1 MKEELT
7 RAAIKFKNKPKDGI
21 AHLVKIGKCQD
32 TPESIA
38 AVFHELR
45 DVLDKTAMGD
55 YMGGEKEFNIKVLHA
70 YVDQLDFTGMAFAQ
84 GIKHFLS
91 GFRLPGEA
99 QKIDRMMEKFAERY
113 CSNNPEV
120 FPTADTAFVLAYSV
134 IMLNTDLHNP
144 NIKPEKKMTK
154 AGFISN
160 NRGIAAGQDVP
171 RQLLMDIFDEIESRP
186 ITLKEDDKLREQ
198 KQSEKEKASERRKRE
213 VLAKERA
220 DIVALGKDLFK
231 SKPHEGA
238 VGGEWLF
245 VIAMCTRVVTTSAR
259 VCVRVS
265 LQPVCRSDDEAVKP
279 YYSVSQ
285 LAPAD
290 VLQYTRPMFEVTR
303 CCFVGR
309 FAFGSVIA
317 VYVQVV
323 WGPLIAVLSVSME
336 LSEDPAVIETCLE
349 GFKLG
354 IHVAGAL
361 GMATERNSMVG
372 ALCNFTALDPISGP
386 HAVSG
391 LCASLGS
398 GCWSVLPY
406 RVCM

>member
-171 RQLLMDIFDEIESRP
+171 RQLLIDIFDEIESRP

-198 KQSEKEKASERRKRE
+198 KQSEKEKATERRKRE

-231 SKPHEGA
+231 SKPTEGA
-238 VGGEWLF
+238 VGGVCELGF
-245 VIAMCTRVVTTSAR
+245 CRVNCCSSNICVTLSVT
-259 VCVRVS
+259 
-265 LQPVCRSDDEAVKP
+265 DDEAVKP

-290 VLQYTRPMFEVTR
+290 VLQYTRPMFEA
-303 CCFVGR
+303 CALPFCSSGR
-309 FAFGSVIA
+309 QA
-317 VYVQVV
+317 
-323 WGPLIAVLSVSME
+323 
-336 LSEDPAVIETCLE
+336 C
-349 GFKLG
+349 
-354 IHVAGAL
+354 
-361 GMATERNSMVG
+361 
-372 ALCNFTALDPISGP
+372 
-386 HAVSG
+386 
-391 LCASLGS
+391 
-398 GCWSVLPY
+398 
-406 RVCM
+406 